1 MEEQILNILK
11 NLQSDMQEMKS
22 DMQMLKTDMQEM
34 KSEIAT
40 MKSDISDLK
49 EQTKKNTDLIKAL
62 ISRTDIISAELE
74 GFKVNTAKEFGEI
87 RAELKTINDRLDEH
101 EFGYR
106 EHDYAIM
113 RIKRKIGA

>member
-11 NLQSDMQEMKS
+11 NLQSDMQEMKYEI
-22 DMQMLKTDMQEM
+22 TTM
-34 KSEIAT
+34 KSDIAA

-49 EQTKKNTDLIKAL
+49 EQTKENTDLIKAL

>member
-11 NLQSDMQEMKS
+11 NLQS
-22 DMQMLKTDMQEM
+22 DMQEM